1 MDISEEIKIAS
12 TGSRIAPSNFFP
24 LSYISL
30 QKCKKLYFLRHFSYL
45 LAQKTTFKACFPC
58 TAAYKLIIVY
68 LLEYVYNFGV
78 KYPKMYT
85 HNCR

>member
-30 QKCKKLYFLRHFSYL
+30 QKMQETLFFEAFFLPTGTKNYF
-45 LAQKTTFKACFPC
+45 
-58 TAAYKLIIVY
+58 
-68 LLEYVYNFGV
+68 
-78 KYPKMYT
+78 
-85 HNCR
+85 